1 VPYPRVAP
9 LLWVKALDAHAE
21 LELVPFRRAV
31 CHFAKAVYRLELIAQ
46 NCFHFR
52 TSTPEAESEER
63 DGRTVAREEIVEGV
77 HAGGYVLRR
86 RM

>member
-1 VPYPRVAP
+1 MPYPRVAP

-31 CHFAKAVYRLELIAQ
+31 CHFAEAVYRLELIAQ
-46 NCFHFR
+46 N
-52 TSTPEAESEER
+52 
-63 DGRTVAREEIVEGV
+63 VAREESVEGV
-77 HAGGYVLRR
+77 HAGGYVLRC